1 MSAAPTTSSW
11 LTVPQRLRRP
21 ELSFLELLFQFSR
34 DLRVAVPGIVQS
46 FDATKQTVTVI
57 VAVQE
62 MINVITA
69 DGQGGAA
76 PVPTPTQIK
85 VLSDVPVCMPRGG
98 GFEVTLPVAVGD
110 ECLVVFTDMCHSSW
124 WANGATPASSEAPGG
139 GAQSPEVSRRHDLS
153 DGIAILGPWSQKRK
167 LANYSTTALQIRS
180 DDGNTLIEI
189 ADGQIDMTPDGGTT
203 TMDLAAGSITASPDG
218 GTTEITLTPG
228 AAKIQAAAI
237 TLDGDVTVTG
247 ELVVDDT
254 IVGHDDAVISGI
266 AYVAH
271 EHSGVTTGSGT
282 SGPPV

>member
-76 PVPTPTQIK
+76 PVPTPTQIN

-203 TMDLAAGSITASPDG
+203 
-218 GTTEITLTPG
+218 EITLTPG